1 MVSEIFEGV
10 AFDWDS
16 ANGIIEKIYEFY
28 GSRDIKIGYISNRVN
43 SYSLYPQD
51 WIKFFKNRHQLSCMA
66 ILSTNKTRL
75 ANGML
80 EKLFV
85 KTKLKNF
92 KDLDEAI
99 QWVKENTPNMYTQE
113 TTLKK
118 SL

>member
-1 MVSEIFEGV
+1 
-10 AFDWDS
+10 
-16 ANGIIEKIYEFY
+16 
-28 GSRDIKIGYISNRVN
+28 
-43 SYSLYPQD
+43 
-51 WIKFFKNRHQLSCMA
+51 MA

-92 KDLDEAI
+92 KDLDQAI
-99 QWVKENTPNMYTQE
+99 LWVKENTPNTFAQE